1 MENALIHRM
10 RGDFDVD
17 LGKVRFTYVE
27 RTRRGIF
34 YFPMKDRLLLVSFL
48 KMHVNS
54 LMLARSISQL
64 ICKYEKKLENI

>member
-34 YFPMKDRLLLVSFL
+34 YFPMKRLIIT
-48 KMHVNS
+48 
-54 LMLARSISQL
+54 SIF
-64 ICKYEKKLENI
+64 LENACELIDVSKKYFTTNM